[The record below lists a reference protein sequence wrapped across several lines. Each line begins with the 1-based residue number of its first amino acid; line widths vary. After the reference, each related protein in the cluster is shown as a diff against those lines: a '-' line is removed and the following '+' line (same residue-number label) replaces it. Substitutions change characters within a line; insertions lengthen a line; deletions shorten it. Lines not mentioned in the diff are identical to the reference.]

1 MKGFDFKSSTR
12 SSLGWEM
19 IRLLKEVKEKPNYV
33 IFENVANITS
43 KAFKNTLALFK
54 QDLTNLGYTLYDKVL
69 NAIDYGVPQT
79 RKRYFLVAILDKNE
93 EFSFIEGTGC
103 TKTLLDYLERDVDE
117 KYYLT
122 TNKYK
127 IVNNKIIFNK
137 KNNPNREYEVDLKKY
152 NIGGVCGKDKNCKF
166 AQSSRVFS
174 QNGYAPTLTANNTS
188 DNCKILVEEV

>member
-1 MKGFDFKSSTR
+1 MGNDKITKR
-12 SSLGWEM
+12 SN
-19 IRLLKEVKEKPNYV
+19 RKPNYV

-93 EFSFIEGTGC
+93 EFSFIEGTRC

-152 NIGGVCGKDKNCKF
+152 NVGGVCGKDKNCKF

-174 QNGYAPTLTANNTS
+174 QNGYAQTLTANNTS

>member
-19 IRLLKEVKEKPNYV
+19 IRLLKEVNIKQKYV

-43 KAFKNTLALFK
+43 KAFKNTPNLFK
-54 QDLTNLGYTLYDKVL
+54 QDLISLGYTLYDKAL

-79 RKRYFLVAILDKNE
+79 RKRYFLVAILDKE
-93 EFSFIEGTGC
+93 EKFSFIEGEGC
-103 TKTLLDYLERDVDE
+103 PETLLDYLERDVDE

-127 IVNNKIIFNK
+127 VVNNKFIFNK
-137 KNNPNREYEVDLKKY
+137 KNNSDREYEVNLKKY
-152 NIGGVCGKDKNCKF
+152 NEGGVCGKDKSCEF
-166 AQSSRVFS
+166 AQPLRVFS

-188 DNCKILVEEV
+188 DNCKILVEEA